1 MVTSEPRAAP
11 SASGAPNASGAR
23 SGVPQEVAAE
33 RAVIGAILA
42 EEGVLQRITPILQQG
57 DFFDPRH
64 RLLYIAAL
72 ELWDRGE
79 VIDPV
84 TAAAELARKGWID
97 EVGGQPYITSLVT
110 ELPTTVGAEHYARVV
125 QRASTYRDMLRAA
138 GDIGELAYRADPNVD
153 ASLHEAVEKLYS
165 VRGAE
170 QRRDFS
176 ILQDLLVDVLQ
187 EAADPAADASG
198 PTRTGFGD
206 LDRLLNGGIH
216 GSDLLVLAARPAV
229 GKSALALTVARNAA
243 LGQGAAVAMF
253 SLEMSAEQVAA
264 RLVSAESGVEN
275 SRLRVGRHTDEQQA
289 EISRAIGL
297 LSRAE
302 IYIDDTAG
310 QTLAEIRAKSRNLH
324 KRLIDRQGQQEGRQG
339 ERQGEDGAE
348 PRGLGLIIVDH
359 IQLVHAWSRTP
370 VETNRVAELSVISR
384 TLKEIARELHVP
396 VLAISQLSR
405 AVERRKPPVPML
417 SDLRESGSIEQ
428 DADVVVFIY
437 RADMYKRDEF
447 EDEVIADP
455 IEGAAGQGQ
464 VAQLLIAKHRH
475 GAVGTVD
482 VRFVPQ
488 VARFEDFF
496 MQEEPPGGGWEEP
509 PDGAGGGNGY
519 A

>member
-11 SASGAPNASGAR
+11 GVHTGMHSGAP
-23 SGVPQEVAAE
+23 SGVPQDVAAE

-42 EEGVLQRITPILQQG
+42 EEGVLQRITPILQVA
-57 DFFDPRH
+57 DFIDPRH
-64 RLLYIAAL
+64 RLLYTASL
-72 ELWDRGE
+72 DLWDRGE
-79 VIDPV
+79 AVDPV
-84 TAAAELARKGWID
+84 TVAAETARKGWID
-97 EVGGQPYITSLVT
+97 EVGGQPYITQLVA

-125 QRASTYRDMLRAA
+125 QRAATYRDMLRAA

-153 ASLHEAVEKLYS
+153 ASLNEAVEKLYS

-176 ILQDLLVDVLQ
+176 MLQDLLVDVLE
-187 EAADPAADASG
+187 EAADPSSAASE

-216 GSDLLVLAARPAV
+216 ASDLLVLAARPAV
-229 GKSALALTVARNAA
+229 GKSALALTIARNAA
-243 LGQGAAVAMF
+243 LGQGASVAMF

-264 RLVSAESGVEN
+264 RLVSSESGVEN

-289 EISRAIGL
+289 DISRAIGL

-302 IYIDDTAG
+302 LYIDDTAG

-324 KRLIDRQGQQEGRQG
+324 KRLIDQRGRQAA
-339 ERQGEDGAE
+339 EGAE
-348 PRGLGLIIVDH
+348 PRGVGLIIVDH

-384 TLKEIARELHVP
+384 TLKEIARELRVP

-405 AVERRKPPVPML
+405 AVERRRPPVPML

-437 RADMYKRDEF
+437 RADMYKPDER
-447 EDEVIADP
+447 EDEVVADP
-455 IEGAAGQGQ
+455 MQDAAGQGQ

-475 GAVGTVD
+475 GAVGAVD

-496 MQEEPPGGGWEEP
+496 MQEEPPPNAGWGEP
-509 PDGAGGGNGY
+509 PGGAASGNGHG
-519 A
+519 

>member
-1 MVTSEPRAAP
+1 MVTSEPRTAP
-11 SASGAPNASGAR
+11 GARASGI
-23 SGVPQEVAAE
+23 PQNVAAE

-42 EEGVLQRITPILQQG
+42 EEGVLERVVPILEPT
-57 DFFDPRH
+57 DFIDPRH
-64 RLLYIAAL
+64 RLLFLASL
-72 ELWDRGE
+72 DLFDRGE
-79 VIDPV
+79 TVDPV
-84 TAAAELARKGWID
+84 TAAAELARRGWID
-97 EVGGQPYITSLVT
+97 EVGGQPYITHLVT

-125 QRASTYRDMLRAA
+125 QRAATYRDMLRAA

-153 ASLHEAVEKLYS
+153 ASLSEAVEKLYS

-176 ILQDLLVDVLQ
+176 MLQDLLVDVLQ
-187 EAADPAADASG
+187 ETADPQG
-198 PTRTGFGD
+198 GGIEPTRTGFGD
-206 LDRLLNGGIH
+206 LDQLLNGGIH
-216 GSDLLVLAARPAV
+216 ASDMLVLAARPAV

-243 LGQGAAVAMF
+243 LGQGVSVAMF

-275 SRLRVGRHTDEQQA
+275 NRLRVGQHTDEQQA
-289 EISRAIGL
+289 HISRAIGL

-310 QTLAEIRAKSRNLH
+310 QTLAEIRAKSRNLN
-324 KRLIDRQGQQEGRQG
+324 KRLLDQRSRQAAEG
-339 ERQGEDGAE
+339 AT

-405 AVERRKPPVPML
+405 AVERRKPPVPQL

-437 RADMYKRDEF
+437 RADMYDRDEF
-447 EDEVIADP
+447 EEEIVVDP
-455 IEGAAGQGQ
+455 AQSSAGRGQ

-475 GAVGTVD
+475 GAVGAVD

-496 MQEEPPGGGWEEP
+496 VQEEPPEDNAGWDAP
-509 PDGAGGGNGY
+509 PSENGQG
-519 A
+519 

>member
-1 MVTSEPRAAP
+1 MVSSEPRTAP
-11 SASGAPNASGAR
+11 AGAR
-23 SGVPQEVAAE
+23 NGAVPQDVAAE

-42 EEGVLQRITPILQQG
+42 ESGVLERVAPLLMPP
-57 DFFDPRH
+57 DFIDPRH
-64 RLLYIAAL
+64 RLLFAASL

-79 VIDPV
+79 AIDPV
-84 TAAAELARKGWID
+84 TVGAELARRGWID
-97 EVGGQPYITSLVT
+97 EVGGQPYITHLVT

-125 QRASTYRDMLRAA
+125 QRAATYRDMLRAA
-138 GDIGELAYRADPNVD
+138 GEIGELAYRADPNVD
-153 ASLHEAVEKLYS
+153 SSLTEAVEKLYS

-170 QRRDFS
+170 QRHDFAL
-176 ILQDLLVDVLQ
+176 LQDLLADVLQ
-187 EAADPAADASG
+187 ETTEAEGGSAQ

-206 LDRLLNGGIH
+206 LDQLLNGGMH
-216 GSDLLVLAARPAV
+216 ASDLVVLAARPAV
-229 GKSALALTVARNAA
+229 GKSALALTIARNAA
-243 LGQGAAVAMF
+243 LGQAAAVAMF

-275 SRLRVGRHTDEQQA
+275 SRLRVGQHTDEQQA

-324 KRLIDRQGQQEGRQG
+324 KRLLDQRTRQAAEGASPQ
-339 ERQGEDGAE
+339 
-348 PRGLGLIIVDH
+348 GLGLIVVDH
-359 IQLVHAWSRTP
+359 IQLVHGWSRTP

-396 VLAISQLSR
+396 VLALSQLSR
-405 AVERRKPPVPML
+405 AVERRRPPVPML

-437 RADMYKRDEF
+437 RADMYEHTEF
-447 EDEVIADP
+447 EDEIAIDP
-455 IEGAAGQGQ
+455 AQQQSGRNQ

-475 GAVGTVD
+475 GAVGAVD

-488 VARFEDFF
+488 VARFEDFYV
-496 MQEEPPGGGWEEP
+496 QDEPVPEDIAGWDAAP
-509 PDGAGGGNGY
+509 SGNGHG
-519 A
+519 

>member
-11 SASGAPNASGAR
+11 GTSGAPNSSGISGAR
-23 SGVPQEVAAE
+23 SGVPQDIAAE

-42 EEGVLQRITPILQQG
+42 EAGVLQRVIHILQDS

-64 RLLYIAAL
+64 RLLYNAAL

-79 VIDPV
+79 AIDPV

-125 QRASTYRDMLRAA
+125 QRNSTYRDMLRAA

-170 QRRDFS
+170 QRREFS
-176 ILQDLLVDVLQ
+176 MLQDLLVDVLQ

-243 LGQGAAVAMF
+243 LGQGASVAMF

-324 KRLIDRQGQQEGRQG
+324 KRLLDRQTRQ
-339 ERQGEDGAE
+339 DGNAPE

-437 RADMYKRDEF
+437 RADMYKHDEF

-455 IEGAAGQGQ
+455 VEGAAGQGQ

-475 GAVGTVD
+475 GAIGAVD

-496 MQEEPPGGGWEEP
+496 MQEEPPPPGSGWDGPANGG
-509 PDGAGGGNGY
+509 DHA
-519 A
+519 

>member
-11 SASGAPNASGAR
+11 GTSGAPNSSGVSGAR
-23 SGVPQEVAAE
+23 SGVPQDIAAE

-42 EEGVLQRITPILQQG
+42 EAGVLQRVIHILQEG

-64 RLLYIAAL
+64 RLLYNAAL

-79 VIDPV
+79 AIDPV

-125 QRASTYRDMLRAA
+125 QRNSTYRDMLRAA

-165 VRGAE
+165 VRGAD
-170 QRRDFS
+170 QRREFS
-176 ILQDLLVDVLQ
+176 MLQDLLVDVLQ

-243 LGQGAAVAMF
+243 LGQGASVAMF

-324 KRLIDRQGQQEGRQG
+324 KRLLDRQTRQ
-339 ERQGEDGAE
+339 DGNAPE

-437 RADMYKRDEF
+437 RADMYKHDEY

-455 IEGAAGQGQ
+455 VEGAAGQGQ

-475 GAVGTVD
+475 GAIGAVD

-496 MQEEPPGGGWEEP
+496 MQEEPPPPGSGWDGPANGG
-509 PDGAGGGNGY
+509 DHA
-519 A
+519 

>member
-1 MVTSEPRAAP
+1 MVTSEPRTAP
-11 SASGAPNASGAR
+11 GAR
-23 SGVPQEVAAE
+23 DSGIPQDVAAE

-42 EEGVLQRITPILQQG
+42 EEGVLERVAPILQPA
-57 DFFDPRH
+57 DFIDPRH
-64 RLLYIAAL
+64 RLLFVASL

-79 VIDPV
+79 TVDPV
-84 TAAAELARKGWID
+84 TAAAELARRGWID
-97 EVGGQPYITSLVT
+97 EVGGQPYITHLVT

-125 QRASTYRDMLRAA
+125 QRAATYRDMLRAA

-153 ASLHEAVEKLYS
+153 ASLSEAVEKLYS

-176 ILQDLLVDVLQ
+176 MLQDLLVDVLQ
-187 EAADPAADASG
+187 ETADPQG
-198 PTRTGFGD
+198 GGIEPTRTGFGD
-206 LDRLLNGGIH
+206 LDQLLNGGIH
-216 GSDLLVLAARPAV
+216 ASDMLVLAARPAV

-243 LGQGAAVAMF
+243 LGQGVSVVMF

-275 SRLRVGRHTDEQQA
+275 NRLRVGQHTDEQQA
-289 EISRAIGL
+289 HISRAIGL

-310 QTLAEIRAKSRNLH
+310 QTLAEIRSKSRNLN
-324 KRLIDRQGQQEGRQG
+324 KRLLDQRSRQAAEG
-339 ERQGEDGAE
+339 AT

-405 AVERRKPPVPML
+405 AVERRKPPVPQL

-437 RADMYKRDEF
+437 RADMYDRDEF
-447 EDEVIADP
+447 EEEIVVDP
-455 IEGAAGQGQ
+455 AQSSAGRGQ

-475 GAVGTVD
+475 GAVGSVD

-496 MQEEPPGGGWEEP
+496 VQEEPPEDSAGWDAP
-509 PDGAGGGNGY
+509 PSENGQG
-519 A
+519 

>member
-1 MVTSEPRAAP
+1 MVSSEPYVGPDPGPDLR
-11 SASGAPNASGAR
+11 SERSAR
-23 SGVPQEVAAE
+23 SGIPQNVAAE
-33 RAVIGAILA
+33 RAVVGAILA
-42 EEGVLQRITPILQQG
+42 EEGVLQRIIPILLPA
-57 DFFDPRH
+57 DFIDPRH
-64 RLLYIAAL
+64 RLLYTASL
-72 ELWDRGE
+72 DLWDRGE
-79 VIDPV
+79 TIDPV

-97 EVGGQPYITSLVT
+97 EVGGQPYITQLVT

-125 QRASTYRDMLRAA
+125 QRAATYRDMLRAA

-153 ASLHEAVEKLYS
+153 ASLSEAVEKLYS

-187 EAADPAADASG
+187 ETADPAADASG

-216 GSDLLVLAARPAV
+216 ASDLLVLAARPAV

-275 SRLRVGRHTDEQQA
+275 NRLRVGQHTDEQQA
-289 EISRAIGL
+289 DISRAIGL

-324 KRLIDRQGQQEGRQG
+324 KRLLEQHSRRDDDHSQ
-339 ERQGEDGAE
+339 
-348 PRGLGLIIVDH
+348 PRGGLGLIIVDH

-447 EDEVIADP
+447 EDEIVVDP
-455 IEGAAGQGQ
+455 AHGPSQGQ

>member
-11 SASGAPNASGAR
+11 GTSGAPNSSGVSGAR
-23 SGVPQEVAAE
+23 SGVPQDIAAE

-42 EEGVLQRITPILQQG
+42 EAGVLQRVIHILQEG

-64 RLLYIAAL
+64 RLLYNAAL

-79 VIDPV
+79 AIDPV

-125 QRASTYRDMLRAA
+125 QRTSTYRDMLRAA

-170 QRRDFS
+170 QRREFS
-176 ILQDLLVDVLQ
+176 MLQDLLVDVLQ

-243 LGQGAAVAMF
+243 LGQGASVAMF

-324 KRLIDRQGQQEGRQG
+324 KRLLDRQTRQ
-339 ERQGEDGAE
+339 DGNAPE

-437 RADMYKRDEF
+437 RADMYKHDEF

-455 IEGAAGQGQ
+455 VEGAAGQGQ

-475 GAVGTVD
+475 GAIGAVD

-496 MQEEPPGGGWEEP
+496 MQEEPPPPGSGWDGPANGG
-509 PDGAGGGNGY
+509 DHA
-519 A
+519 

>member
-1 MVTSEPRAAP
+1 MVTSEPQAAP
-11 SASGAPNASGAR
+11 PFEGERETHGAR
-23 SGVPQEVAAE
+23 AGVPQEVAAE
-33 RAVIGAILA
+33 RAVVGAILA
-42 EEGVLQRITPILQQG
+42 EQGVLERVAPILLPT

-64 RLLYIAAL
+64 RLLFIAAVD
-72 ELWDRGE
+72 LWDRGE
-79 VIDPV
+79 AVDSV
-84 TAAAELARKGWID
+84 TIAAETARRGWID
-97 EVGGQPYITSLVT
+97 EVGGQPYITQLVA

-125 QRASTYRDMLRAA
+125 QRAATYRDMLRAA

-153 ASLHEAVEKLYS
+153 ASLNEAVEKLYS

-170 QRRDFS
+170 QRREFS
-176 ILQDLLVDVLQ
+176 MLQDLLVDVLE
-187 EAADPAADASG
+187 EAADPDSAASE

-216 GSDLLVLAARPAV
+216 ASDLLVLAARPAV
-229 GKSALALTVARNAA
+229 GKSALALTIARNAA
-243 LGQGAAVAMF
+243 LGQGVPVAMF

-264 RLVSAESGVEN
+264 RLVSSESGVEN

-289 EISRAIGL
+289 DISRAIGL

-302 IYIDDTAG
+302 LYIDDTAG
-310 QTLAEIRAKSRNLH
+310 QTLAEIRAKSRNLN
-324 KRLIDRQGQQEGRQG
+324 KRIRDQRSRHAAE
-339 ERQGEDGAE
+339 GAE

-437 RADMYKRDEF
+437 RADMYRHDEN
-447 EDEVIADP
+447 EDEIVTD
-455 IEGAAGQGQ
+455 AAFNPGQGQ

-475 GAVGTVD
+475 GAVGAVD

-496 MQEEPPGGGWEEP
+496 VQEEPPPDPGWSAPPGGNS
-509 PDGAGGGNGY
+509 GASENGGNGH